1 MWRNGPFFPR
11 DTWFVPSPHDR
22 ISSVILMYTLEY
34 RSQRKKRTEATVN
47 ANLEHLT
54 DTTTT
59 AAVNHVPQL
68 FSGIPDDDGH
78 SGMDLPPEI
87 SSGYWPNW
95 IRHLTTD
102 QETAGQCAETFA
114 SSSSSSSSPISRHL
128 APSGRALLGALA
140 GGPPA
145 QRRTQLTAPLGFRR
159 HAALPAPG
167 DAAAG
172 ALLEA
177 ALTAQ
182 RGPWL
187 ASALVPVA
195 VDDLAAARAGRPA
208 HAPGGGCAVCK
219 DIELILR
226 RDM

>member
-59 AAVNHVPQL
+59 VRLIPRNIIGLLAKLDKAPDYG
-68 FSGIPDDDGH
+68 SGDCR
-78 SGMDLPPEI
+78 SM
-87 SSGYWPNW
+87 
-95 IRHLTTD
+95 
-102 QETAGQCAETFA
+102 C
-114 SSSSSSSSPISRHL
+114 
-128 APSGRALLGALA
+128 

-208 HAPGGGCAVCK
+208 HAPGGGVRCK
-219 DIELILR
+219 DIELICDGICKNGAKKIPCEYER
-226 RDM
+226 QIRYDNSSRGPSRHRPGCG